1 MNLYELSAR
10 VNPLRKVKKKNDE
23 KECLSLS
30 QFLYLQKSSKSI
42 YIMDESVRSHAS
54 YWPVERGILYI
65 ASLGTTSLF
74 AAR

>member
-1 MNLYELSAR
+1 MS
-10 VNPLRKVKKKNDE
+10 
-23 KECLSLS
+23 LSLYFS
-30 QFLYLQKSSKSI
+30 VLVFAKEQQEYK
-42 YIMDESVRSHAS
+42 YIVDESVRSHAS